1 MIEPAERARRQGNP
15 ILAVLTFVSAAG
27 IAVIGYNSDSTVNRS
42 IAFVGAVAL
51 VIAAVWRQVRAR
63 TVR

>member
-1 MIEPAERARRQGNP
+1 M
-15 ILAVLTFVSAAG
+15 LAVLTFVSAAG